1 MTPEPS
7 TLYTGSAWME
17 AASFWA
23 SRVFRYGGYSLMSDR
38 AVHLRA
44 PLLEKLPLKMK
55 VVGDSW
61 TRAQD
66 VFFMAQ
72 QIWSRWTDTAG

>member
-1 MTPEPS
+1 
-7 TLYTGSAWME
+7 
-17 AASFWA
+17 
-23 SRVFRYGGYSLMSDR
+23 MSDR

-66 VFFMAQ
+66 VFFKAQ